1 MRWIAVSVVC
11 CFLSIGTLA
20 QIPVEELEK
29 EQYHANNEAET
40 LEGAAFAT
48 FFEETNVGNLH
59 IYSTAEPTAELDYF
73 FRGTPLPEGLYG
85 VFPREWREELPGS
98 VNVQAVYA
106 IKGDAKP
113 YYILRLEGTGSRN
126 TLELFEMVDG
136 ALQHRQTLAIYWCE
150 AGQCLQQDAWLQD
163 LDGDTRFDLIKK
175 VRIWG
180 ATRGKEIGE
189 YNVVLKQL
197 ENGEFEPTGTIPVE
211 LNDYRME
218 ELQRGTGQ

>member
-1 MRWIAVSVVC
+1 MALSIVS
-11 CFLSIGTLA
+11 CFLPTGALA

-29 EQYHANNEAET
+29 ERYPANNEAET

-48 FFEETNVGNLH
+48 YFEETNVGNLH
-59 IYSTAEPTAELDYF
+59 LYPSAEPTADLDYY
-73 FRGTPLPEGLYG
+73 FRGNPLPEGLYG
-85 VFPREWREELPGS
+85 VFPPEWREELSGT
-98 VNVQAVYA
+98 VDVLAVYA

-113 YYILRLEGTGSRN
+113 YYILRLEGAGSRN
-126 TLELFEMVDG
+126 TLELFEMIDG
-136 ALQHRQTLAIYWCE
+136 TLHHRQTLAIYWCE

-175 VRIWG
+175 VRI
-180 ATRGKEIGE
+180 RDKVREKEIGT

-211 LNDYRME
+211 LRDYRME
-218 ELQRGTGQ
+218 ELEGGAGY